1 MEQYEKPQMYSDER
15 QSRVISACVPA
26 VFGVMACVWNV
37 VGGVNYAVVAVGVA
51 AVAAAAIVY
60 GVGVDC

>member
-1 MEQYEKPQMYSDER
+1 MEQYEKPQMYSDEG
-15 QSRVISACVPA
+15 QSRAISACVPT

-37 VGGVNYAVVAVGVA
+37 VGGINYAVVAVG
-51 AVAAAAIVY
+51 AVIAAAAGVVY